1 MDYND
6 DCSNNC
12 NYNEVYIKWDMETL
26 KILDIASNI
35 LNVTIFF
42 YIIINTTFAC
52 LNQNQLILT
61 ASGMITSIIIQIIKE
76 INKR

>member
-1 MDYND
+1 
-6 DCSNNC
+6 
-12 NYNEVYIKWDMETL
+12 METL

-42 YIIINTTFAC
+42 YIIINITTAC
-52 LNQNQLILT
+52 FNQNQLILT
-61 ASGMITSIIIQIIKE
+61 ASGMITSLIMQIIRE